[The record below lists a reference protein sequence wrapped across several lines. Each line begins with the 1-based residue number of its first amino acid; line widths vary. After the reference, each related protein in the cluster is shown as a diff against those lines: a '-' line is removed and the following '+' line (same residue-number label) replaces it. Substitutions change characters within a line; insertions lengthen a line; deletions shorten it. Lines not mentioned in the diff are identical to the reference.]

1 MIKRTLGSSG
11 QEVSAI
17 GLRPPM
23 EPHDLGILTR
33 RSLLRSA
40 LAVGAAAVAGIGTSG
55 CGASQAAPSS
65 PPTGRDTPMP
75 DTTERTDDR
84 RILIAYYSR
93 AGENYYYGGRRNLE
107 VGNTE
112 VLAGMISQLLGC
124 DVYRIE
130 AADPYSDDYDATVER
145 NVREQNNNARP
156 GIANPRTS
164 ISDYD
169 TVLVGSPIWNNRAPM
184 IMSTFM
190 ESFDFSG
197 KTLYPFVTYAV
208 SGLGSTERDYAALA
222 PRATIGE
229 GLAVRG
235 EEVQSAQSQ
244 AEDWLRRI
252 RLRA

>member
-1 MIKRTLGSSG
+1 MK
-11 QEVSAI
+11 
-17 GLRPPM
+17 PY
-23 EPHDLGILTR
+23 DLGTLTR
-33 RSLLRSA
+33 RSLLRAA
-40 LAVGAAAVAGIGTSG
+40 LAVGAAAVAGTVASG
-55 CGASQAAPSS
+55 CGASQTEPSS
-65 PPTGRDTPMP
+65 PPTDRDTPMP
-75 DTTERTDDR
+75 DTTERAGDR

-93 AGENYYYGGRRNLE
+93 AGENYYYGGRRTLE

-112 VLAGMISQLLGC
+112 VLAGMIRRLLAC

-145 NVREQNNNARP
+145 NVREQNDDARP
-156 GIANPRTS
+156 SIANPRTS

-197 KTLYPFVTYAV
+197 KTLHPFVTYAV

-235 EEVQSAQSQ
+235 EEVQSAQSL
-244 AEDWLRRI
+244 AEEWLRQI
-252 RLRA
+252 RLRT

>member
-1 MIKRTLGSSG
+1 VDQSLTGGTTMT
-11 QEVSAI
+11 
-17 GLRPPM
+17 PPM
-23 EPHDLGILTR
+23 EPHDLGTLTR
-33 RSLLRSA
+33 RSLLRAA
-40 LAVGAAAVAGIGTSG
+40 LAVGAAAVAGTGASA
-55 CGASQAAPSS
+55 CGASQAEPFS

-75 DTTERTDDR
+75 DTTERTGDR

-112 VLAGMISQLLGC
+112 VLAGMIRQLLAC

-130 AADPYSDDYDATVER
+130 AADPYSDDYDVTVER
-145 NVREQNNNARP
+145 NVREQDDNARP

-229 GLAVRG
+229 GLAARG

-244 AEDWLRRI
+244 AEEWLRRI
-252 RLRA
+252 RLRYRPS

>member
-1 MIKRTLGSSG
+1 MKL
-11 QEVSAI
+11 
-17 GLRPPM
+17 
-23 EPHDLGILTR
+23 HDLGTLTR
-33 RSLLRSA
+33 RSLLRAA
-40 LAVGAAAVAGIGTSG
+40 LAVGAAAAAGSG
-55 CGASQAAPSS
+55 CGASQTEPSS

-75 DTTERTDDR
+75 DTTERAGDR

-93 AGENYYYGGRRNLE
+93 AGENYYYGGRRTLE

-112 VLAGMISQLLGC
+112 VLAGMIRRLLAC

-145 NVREQNNNARP
+145 NVREQNDDARP
-156 GIANPRTS
+156 SIANPRTS

-197 KTLYPFVTYAV
+197 KTLHPFVTYAV

-222 PRATIGE
+222 PHATIGE

-235 EEVQSAQSQ
+235 EEVQSAQSL
-244 AEDWLRRI
+244 AEEWLRQI
-252 RLRA
+252 RLRT